1 MYKVMQS
8 GRGLLSV
15 CVHGCVAHTYDT
27 PHKLSSTWT
36 RTRQRSQDT
45 HAHTRLNV
53 CVSSF
58 DYSQWGSVFP
68 DCTCV
73 CTDVGL
79 FLRLSQMKSLLKS
92 VDSVNI
98 DIYITDVCL

>member
-45 HAHTRLNV
+45 HAHTWLNV

-58 DYSQWGSVFP
+58 DYSQWVLCFLTVLVF
-68 DCTCV
+68 V
-73 CTDVGL
+73 
-79 FLRLSQMKSLLKS
+79 QMW
-92 VDSVNI
+92 DSF
-98 DIYITDVCL
+98 